1 VAQISL
7 AFAYVVWHINV
18 HRQINRKR
26 TMNTTQAK
34 TIYQVKNIRT
44 GKVVAQYDDKN
55 KARDAVDRKD
65 NAYGACVHGVFEVQA

>member
-1 VAQISL
+1 
-7 AFAYVVWHINV
+7 
-18 HRQINRKR
+18 
-26 TMNTTQAK
+26 MNTTQASK

-44 GKVVAQYDDKN
+44 GKVVAQYADKN